1 MKSEFG
7 KENIQMKE
15 KILEI
20 FVCLIFIGII
30 TGILPMIGLLL
41 IEKYKILFIVTV
53 IFDICWIGKEIKN
66 WIYEG

>member
-1 MKSEFG
+1 M
-7 KENIQMKE
+7 N

-20 FVCLIFIGII
+20 LICII
-30 TGILPMIGLLL
+30 FLGMCTGILPMIGLLL
-41 IEKYKILFIVTV
+41 IEKYKILFILTV

>member
-7 KENIQMKE
+7 KGKLQMN

-20 FVCLIFIGII
+20 LICIILLGIC

-41 IEKYKILFIVTV
+41 IEKYKILFILTV
-53 IFDICWIGKEIKN
+53 LFDIYWIGKEIYN
-66 WIYEG
+66 WCMEE